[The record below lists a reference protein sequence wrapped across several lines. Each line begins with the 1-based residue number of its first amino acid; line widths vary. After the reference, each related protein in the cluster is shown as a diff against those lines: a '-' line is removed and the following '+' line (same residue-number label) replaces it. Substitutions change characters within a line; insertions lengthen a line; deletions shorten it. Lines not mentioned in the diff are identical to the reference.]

1 MKSIVAPTNVRVEKH
16 TSPRSRKRIEKATRL
31 SVQARAG
38 GGREAINERLR
49 ELDRE
54 WDIERVI
61 ETNSSSIALGGTLL
75 GLLVSRWFFALPLAV
90 TSFLLQH
97 AIQGWCP
104 PVPVLRRLGYR
115 TAKEIHEE
123 RVALKAIRGDFRN
136 VKKDTRALD
145 AARR

>member
-1 MKSIVAPTNVRVEKH
+1 MKSIVARTSNRVEKH
-16 TSPRSRKRIEKATRL
+16 TSPRSRKRI
-31 SVQARAG
+31 QARTRDHVLARANAG
-38 GGREAINERLR
+38 RRDLGARLR

-61 ETNSSSIALGGTLL
+61 EANASSLALGGTLL

-104 PVPVLRRLGYR
+104 PVPVLRKLGYR
-115 TAKEIHEE
+115 TAREIHEE
-123 RVALKAIRGDFRN
+123 RTALKAIRGDFRS
-136 VKKDTRALD
+136 VRATRALA